1 MEVDRKSFQSRLLGI
16 LTSLSD
22 AHFVSLDLELS
33 GVPSKHP
40 NPSRHK
46 QTLEERYKEVKE
58 AAERYQ
64 VLQVGLT
71 CVEQDLEKDV
81 YTVRPYNFNL
91 NPLVEERLD
100 IERIFAYQSGAVE
113 FLLNHGFRME
123 LPFTMGV
130 PYLSRDE
137 AKLAKKLAY
146 DRLDKTN
153 IEDLYLKDDDIQSLE
168 FVKRVREKIIAWK
181 TVGKV

>member
-1 MEVDRKSFQSRLLGI
+1 MEVDRNSFQSRLLGI
-16 LTSLSD
+16 LTALSD

-40 NPSRHK
+40 NSSRHK

-81 YTVRPYNFNL
+81 YYRSTVQFQPQ
-91 NPLVEERLD
+91 P
-100 IERIFAYQSGAVE
+100 SG
-113 FLLNHGFRME
+113 
-123 LPFTMGV
+123 
-130 PYLSRDE
+130 
-137 AKLAKKLAY
+137 
-146 DRLDKTN
+146 
-153 IEDLYLKDDDIQSLE
+153 
-168 FVKRVREKIIAWK
+168 
-181 TVGKV
+181 

>member
-1 MEVDRKSFQSRLLGI
+1 MSI
-16 LTSLSD
+16 
-22 AHFVSLDLELS
+22 
-33 GVPSKHP
+33 
-40 NPSRHK
+40 
-46 QTLEERYKEVKE
+46 
-58 AAERYQ
+58 
-64 VLQVGLT
+64 
-71 CVEQDLEKDV
+71 
-81 YTVRPYNFNL
+81 TVRPYNFNL

-137 AKLAKKLAY
+137 AKLAKQLAY

-168 FVKRVREKIIAWK
+168 FVKRAREKKSLHGNHLEKYEAYPFIYVLAEH
-181 TVGKV
+181 TS

>member
-1 MEVDRKSFQSRLLGI
+1 MEVDRNSFQSRLLGI
-16 LTSLSD
+16 LTALSD

-33 GVPSKHP
+33 GVPSKRP
-40 NPSRHK
+40 NSSRHK

-91 NPLVEERLD
+91 NPLVEEKLD

-168 FVKRVREKIIAWK
+168 FIKRVREKIIAWK
-181 TVGKV
+181 TLGKV